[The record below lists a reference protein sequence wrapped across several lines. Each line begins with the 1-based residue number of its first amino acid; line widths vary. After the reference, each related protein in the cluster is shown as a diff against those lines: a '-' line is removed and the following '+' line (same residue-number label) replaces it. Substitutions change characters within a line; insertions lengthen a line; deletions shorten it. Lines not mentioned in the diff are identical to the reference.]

1 MGCSGVPDGVSG
13 GVPVWG
19 VLPHYGLRSA
29 LQPVQV
35 GRLLTHAPRPT
46 GPQGSA
52 ATAAAAAAA
61 RSAAAWGE
69 ALQQQPADD
78 GGTQGA
84 APPPWGW

>member
-1 MGCSGVPDGVSG
+1 MHGGVSG
-13 GVPVWG
+13 SVPLWG
-19 VLPHYGLRSA
+19 MLTHFGLLCA
-29 LQPVQV
+29 LQPVQLV
-35 GRLLTHAPRPT
+35 THAPRRT

-69 ALQQQPADD
+69 ALQQRPADD